1 MSLNPHLITIAGV
14 LATDGHSASAR
25 DLRQALPR
33 FSRRDEILQELTD
46 QQWIIPTVADRYK
59 LNDAR
64 PGMDALKEL
73 LATTAELGL
82 VAVP

>member
-14 LATDGHSASAR
+14 LAADGRSASAR

-46 QQWIIPTVADRYK
+46 QR
-59 LNDAR
+59 
-64 PGMDALKEL
+64 
-73 LATTAELGL
+73 
-82 VAVP
+82 